1 MRFTGRASTVA
12 FSIAL
17 TSASSAFAQRIP
29 PKVVEHADAV
39 YPADLVA
46 KAPHTDVVL
55 IVTIDAEGHVTSA
68 DVETSGGPELDGAAV
83 DAMRKWL
90 FLPATVDGK
99 AVASKIRVPFHFAPP
114 EPGPENQ
121 TQETVQGHVTSQT
134 GSGSP
139 TTSSAASIQQVTT
152 TPPPSKPPRKS
163 LTPPPATAD
172 VEDVTVHGALDTPA
186 HGASDMTFKPGEL
199 RVIPKKNAAAL
210 LPSAA
215 PGILLT
221 NEGGEGHAEQVFMRG
236 FDAREGQDIEFTVG
250 GVPINESGNLH
261 GNGYADTHFIIPE
274 LIERLRVVEGPF
286 DPHQGNYAVAGSAD
300 YQLGL
305 EQRGLTAKYT
315 FGSWNTNRVL
325 LTWGPQ
331 HESVGTFAG
340 AEIYHTNGYGQNNDA
355 DRASA
360 MGQYEGKLGARGAWR
375 LTAQAYSTHY
385 HSPGVVR

>member
-1 MRFTGRASTVA
+1 MRFAGRGTTFAVLL
-12 FSIAL
+12 AL
-17 TSASSAFAQRIP
+17 TSASSAFAQKVP

-46 KAPHTDVVL
+46 KGVHADVVL

-83 DAMRKWL
+83 DAMRRWI
-90 FLPATVDGK
+90 FDPATVDGK

-114 EPGPENQ
+114 EPAPETQ

-134 GSGSP
+134 GSGNP
-139 TTSSAASIQQVTT
+139 TTSSPESIQQV
-152 TPPPSKPPRKS
+152 PPSQPTKPPRKS
-163 LTPPPATAD
+163 LPPPPAEAG
-172 VEDVTVHGALDTPA
+172 VEDVTVHGALEAPT

-199 RVIPKKNAAAL
+199 KVIPKKNAAAL

-261 GNGYADTHFIIPE
+261 GNGYSDTNFIIPE
-274 LIERLRVVEGPF
+274 LVQGFRLVEGTY
-286 DPHQGNYAVAGSAD
+286 DPHQGNYAVAGSAEFH
-300 YQLGL
+300 LGIT
-305 EQRGLTAKYT
+305 G
-315 FGSWNTNRVL
+315 
-325 LTWGPQ
+325 
-331 HESVGTFAG
+331 
-340 AEIYHTNGYGQNNDA
+340 NG
-355 DRASA
+355 
-360 MGQYEGKLGARGAWR
+360 ELARG
-375 LTAQAYSTHY
+375 
-385 HSPGVVR
+385 